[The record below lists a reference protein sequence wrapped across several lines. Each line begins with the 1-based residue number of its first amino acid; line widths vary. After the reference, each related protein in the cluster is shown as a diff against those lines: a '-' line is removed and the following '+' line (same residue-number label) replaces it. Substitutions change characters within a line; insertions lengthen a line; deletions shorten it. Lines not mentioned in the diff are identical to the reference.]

1 MKLQKLLTLVV
12 AVVLFLGGMSCDR
25 KPPTMGS
32 YNNIIVL
39 CDKDVWKSVED
50 ELTEALEIEILTPQP
65 EVAFKLVQ
73 REPESITDLKRYRN
87 LLLVGALDTPG
98 TTKNLFDQ
106 MLSPENRASIEKGEN
121 IIFQKPDAW
130 ARDQLLGV
138 VVAKDV
144 ATLEEKIIQE
154 KQRLFDMFDLHTK
167 NVLTK
172 SLYTG
177 HEKKDVANGI
187 LKKHGWT
194 VDIPLDY
201 VLAVDSLDARFVW
214 LRRLNPQRWFSVY
227 YEQVDDPSLLSKE
240 WIMEKRNQ
248 FAKDFLSGDVI
259 VENDS
264 IKVKEKT
271 VDFNNRY
278 AIQLD
283 GIWENTELVLGGPF
297 RSYGFYN
304 KADERIYIVDIAVY
318 APGERKLPF
327 MKQLEAMAFTFKTK
341 DEL

>member
-12 AVVLFLGGMSCDR
+12 TVVLFLGGMSCDR

-32 YNNIIVL
+32 FNNIIVL
-39 CDKDVWKSVED
+39 CNAEVWKSVED
-50 ELTEALEIEILTPQP
+50 ELSEALAVEILTPQP
-65 EVAFKLVQ
+65 EVAFNLVQ
-73 REPESITDLKRYRN
+73 RDPGKISDLKRYRN
-87 LLLVGALDTPG
+87 LLLVGALDSPG
-98 TTKNLFDQ
+98 TTESLFNQ
-106 MLSPENRASIEKGEN
+106 ILAPETRASVENGEN
-121 IIFQKPDAW
+121 AIFQKPDAW
-130 ARDQLLGV
+130 SRGQLLGV

-144 ATLEEKIIQE
+144 ATLEKKIIQE
-154 KQRLFDMFDLHTK
+154 KQRLYDMFDLHTK
-167 NVLTK
+167 KVLTQ
-172 SLYTG
+172 SIYTG
-177 HEKKDVANGI
+177 HEKKDVSNTI
-187 LKKHGWT
+187 LKRHGWT

-201 VLAVDSLDARFVW
+201 FAAVDSVGARFVW
-214 LRRLNPQRWFSVY
+214 LRRLHPQRWFSVY
-227 YEQVDDPSLLSKE
+227 YENVDDPSLLSKE

-248 FAKDFLSGDVI
+248 FAKDFLSGDII

-264 IKVKEKT
+264 IKVKEKN
-271 VDFNNRY
+271 VDFNDRY
-278 AIQLD
+278 AIELE

-327 MKQLEAMAFTFKTK
+327 LRQLEAMAFTFKTK